1 METGQAVMAGL
12 FPAEGNR
19 VWNASTEWQPTPM
32 HTNGKGRE
40 DPLLK
45 PTGVFCPNYEAIR
58 KRDFHRLE
66 MRMDKKYGGL
76 FDWLSAE
83 TGMNVS
89 FANVKKLYDVDKEIM
104 HSLPQP
110 DWVYTSWEGEKVLNL
125 IRELKRLSRMEDFN
139 SFKKARFRGGYLL
152 NDWLTRI
159 EEVEVRKKTPKA
171 VLYSSH
177 DGTVASLMHAMGVT
191 DNQLVPFAG
200 CFFVEVV
207 RDEANDLYVQMF
219 YRNATLGDPQIL
231 RLKNCSTE
239 CPVTDFIR
247 LLEPNRIRSE
257 IELKTICSCASNKG
271 LMFFIYIL
279 LVKFASF

>member
-1 METGQAVMAGL
+1 MFLSIVSSLFLSGVSAELVLLLAVWRHGDRAPERLPYPNDKNGEEAWPRGWEQLTNLGISQGFELGTFLRKRYAGQLFARDFNRKEVFVQSSDSERAMETGQAVMAGL

-89 FANVKKLYDVDKEIM
+89 FANVKKLYDVDKE
-104 HSLPQP
+104 
-110 DWVYTSWEGEKVLNL
+110 V
-125 IRELKRLSRMEDFN
+125 
-139 SFKKARFRGGYLL
+139 
-152 NDWLTRI
+152 
-159 EEVEVRKKTPKA
+159 EE
-171 VLYSSH
+171 
-177 DGTVASLMHAMGVT
+177 
-191 DNQLVPFAG
+191 
-200 CFFVEVV
+200 
-207 RDEANDLYVQMF
+207 
-219 YRNATLGDPQIL
+219 
-231 RLKNCSTE
+231 
-239 CPVTDFIR
+239 
-247 LLEPNRIRSE
+247 
-257 IELKTICSCASNKG
+257 
-271 LMFFIYIL
+271 
-279 LVKFASF
+279 